1 MIGSEQYFL
10 SWTQF
15 EKKHPDKRDAFE
27 RLSRSIFQ
35 RRFCTQ
41 ETILHSDPNHP
52 GVEVVPALSKDGK
65 QYISF
70 QAKYFDNKVN
80 YAQIKESMKKAIN
93 NYKNKL
99 NIIYLFCNKDIAETS
114 KFYCDIK
121 EILNEVGIDLKLITG
136 QSILDIASEYPSILP
151 SII

>member
-41 ETILHSDPNHP
+41 
-52 GVEVVPALSKDGK
+52 
-65 QYISF
+65 
-70 QAKYFDNKVN
+70 
-80 YAQIKESMKKAIN
+80 
-93 NYKNKL
+93 
-99 NIIYLFCNKDIAETS
+99 
-114 KFYCDIK
+114 
-121 EILNEVGIDLKLITG
+121 
-136 QSILDIASEYPSILP
+136 
-151 SII
+151 